1 MHKVTIRYKQKGLNK
16 SAPKSTQL
24 DRNEVTVIQALIAL
38 FCPSGEYSVIFCS
51 FPKKKQKYAH
61 AHVANLKF

>member
-24 DRNEVTVIQALIAL
+24 DTNELTLVQALIAL
-38 FCPSGEYSVIFCS
+38 FCPSGEYSDIFCS
-51 FPKKKQKYAH
+51 SPKKKQKYGMH
-61 AHVANLKF
+61 MWQI